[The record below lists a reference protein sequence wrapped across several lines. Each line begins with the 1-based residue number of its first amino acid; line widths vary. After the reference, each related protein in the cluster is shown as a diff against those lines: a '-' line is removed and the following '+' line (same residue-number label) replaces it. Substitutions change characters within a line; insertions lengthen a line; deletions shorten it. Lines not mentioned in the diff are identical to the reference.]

1 MARRPIRD
9 GLELATDTLPRGP
22 FGFAGQGNLAGAIGL
37 AGVQIASLA
46 VPGSE
51 LDPGFTVVS
60 STREM
65 VDGKQNMTFT
75 INAYSR
81 DVARFVAKKRS
92 APSNLDLF
100 LRDVNVT
107 SVEEQESRST
117 ASTWKVTTVLDEREV
132 TEKLE
137 GDEENAE

>member
-1 MARRPIRD
+1 M
-9 GLELATDTLPRGP
+9 
-22 FGFAGQGNLAGAIGL
+22 AGAIGL

-60 STREM
+60 STREEE
-65 VDGKQNMTFT
+65 DGKQKMTFT

-92 APSNLDLF
+92 APSNLDL
-100 LRDVNVT
+100 LIRDVEVTNVE
-107 SVEEQESRST
+107 VLDKRRT
-117 ASTWKVTTVLDEREV
+117 ASTFKISTILDERDI
-132 TEKLE
+132 KDKIGG
-137 GDEENAE
+137 GDDG

>member
-9 GLELATDTLPRGP
+9 GLELVTDTLPRGP
-22 FGFAGQGNLAGAIGL
+22 FGFAGQGNLAGAVGL

-51 LDPGFTVVS
+51 LDPGFTVVN

-65 VDGKQNMTFT
+65 VDGKQKMTFT

-92 APSNLDLF
+92 VPYNLDLF

-107 SVEEQESRST
+107 SVEEQDSRST
-117 ASTWKVTTVLDEREV
+117 ASTWKVTTILDEREV

-137 GDEENAE
+137 GDEEEAE

>member
-9 GLELATDTLPRGP
+9 GAELITDTIPRGP
-22 FGFAGQGNLAGAIGL
+22 FGFAGRGNLTGALGL
-37 AGVQIASLA
+37 VAVQISSTL

-51 LDPGFTVVS
+51 LDPGFTVVG

-92 APSNLDLF
+92 APSNVDLF

-107 SVEEQESRST
+107 SVEEVDSRST
-117 ASTWKVTTVLDEREV
+117 ASTWKVDTVLDEREIA
-132 TEKLE
+132 ERLE
-137 GDEENAE
+137 GSGED